1 MRRWVLTAVVAAL
14 AAFPTSA
21 LAASRDT
28 YLGCGS
34 SDSWSVGAHPR
45 SCLLAWPDLDHIQ
58 SIDLRRVAWSRWG
71 GAAASGT
78 AVYRFKAYDPYTRV
92 RVRAFDRRFCGAY
105 HLYTRVRVSFAGGR
119 RHVWRAM
126 GCAYFGN
133 HVPAGYAMCD
143 NPFRTYELVA
153 VHEVSCAEGR
163 RVAKAYQA
171 VADGGSPQVVGPWTC
186 TYVAGSGGTYWGQF
200 GTRSHCHDG
209 SRGIEIYQRGE

>member
-1 MRRWVLTAVVAAL
+1 MRRRVLAGAIGAL
-14 AAFPTSA
+14 AVLPAPV

-34 SDSWSVGAHPR
+34 SDSWSVGARPR
-45 SCLLAWPDLDHIQ
+45 ACLLAWPDLSHVA
-58 SIDLRRVAWSRWG
+58 SIDLRRLAWSQWG
-71 GAAASGT
+71 GAAATGT

-92 RVRAFDRRFCGAY
+92 RVRAFRRRFCGAY
-105 HLYTRVRVSFAGGR
+105 HLYTRVRVSFPGR
-119 RHVWRAM
+119 GSHVWQAM

-163 RVAKAYQA
+163 RVAKAYRS
-171 VADGGSPQVVGPWTC
+171 VALAGGAETIGPWTC
-186 TYVAGSGGTYWGQF
+186 SAVPGSGGMYWGQF
-200 GTRSHCHDG
+200 GTRSRCRDG
-209 SRGIEIYQRGE
+209 THGIDVYQRGE